1 MKDTCGSMC
10 FSAEADF
17 AVAAVVAPVGVATL
31 RAARRRPDLVLA
43 ALPLMLALHQ
53 LAEGVVWLGLEGNAS
68 RGLQDAATHAYLA
81 FAQVVLPV
89 IVPLGILLT
98 EPDRRRRAW
107 MAALLAGG
115 AVVAARFAWILIS
128 NPVGAQA
135 LDHVII
141 YDTDWEFGYV
151 VAAGYV
157 LVTCGPALMASSR
170 PLRWFG
176 VASLAGLLLASGVR
190 YSAVTSI
197 WCVYAALISVLVL
210 LHFRDVARRWHDA
223 QPRWTSSAP
232 TDAGSRHSPTGA
244 TAAAVPSRA
253 AAGWRAGAR
262 ASWLERGS
270 RAMRRRRSR
279 RS

>member
-1 MKDTCGSMC
+1 MC

-31 RAARRRPDLVLA
+31 RAAAGPQDLLLA
-43 ALPLMLALHQ
+43 ALPLLLALHQ
-53 LAEGVVWLGLEGNAS
+53 LTEGVVWLGLEGRAPG
-68 RGLQDAATHAYLA
+68 GLRDAATRAYLA

-107 MAALLAGG
+107 MSALLVGG
-115 AVVAARFAWILIS
+115 AVVAARFAWILTS

-151 VAAGYV
+151 MAAGYV
-157 LVTCGPALMASSR
+157 LVSCGPALIASSR
-170 PLRWFG
+170 VLRWFG

-197 WCVYAALISVLVL
+197 WCVVAALISVLVL
-210 LHFRDVARRWHDA
+210 LHFRDRA
-223 QPRWTSSAP
+223 QRAP
-232 TDAGSRHSPTGA
+232 ASP
-244 TAAAVPSRA
+244 PSRSLQPQ
-253 AAGWRAGAR
+253 GR
-262 ASWLERGS
+262 RGS
-270 RAMRRRRSR
+270 STPGSA
-279 RS
+279 